1 VIWSSAHLSEVA
13 DQEIDEIAGFLG
25 ESGTPMAATYGT
37 RTDEIAHRSRTQDAY
52 DQVIAIQNNKAVQ
65 VVAAQA
71 SGIEDCLELLAM
83 LGLNTDD
90 LSPRLP
96 TG

>member
-1 VIWSSAHLSEVA
+1 
-13 DQEIDEIAGFLG
+13 
-25 ESGTPMAATYGT
+25 MAATYGT
-37 RTDEIAHRSRTQDAY
+37 RTDEIAHRSKTQDAY
-52 DQVIAIQNNKAVQ
+52 DVGIAVQNNKAVQ

-90 LSPRLP
+90 LTPRQA
-96 TG
+96 TA

>member
-1 VIWSSAHLSEVA
+1 
-13 DQEIDEIAGFLG
+13 
-25 ESGTPMAATYGT
+25 MAATYPTRTAGI

-52 DQVIAIQNNKAVQ
+52 DLGMAVQNNKAVQ

-71 SGIEDCLELLAM
+71 SGLEDCLELLAM
-83 LGLNTDD
+83 LGLSTDD
-90 LSPRLP
+90 LTPRLP

>member
-1 VIWSSAHLSEVA
+1 
-13 DQEIDEIAGFLG
+13 
-25 ESGTPMAATYGT
+25 MAATYGS
-37 RTDEIAHRSRTQDAY
+37 RTDDIAHRSRTQDAY
-52 DQVIAIQNNKAVQ
+52 DLGMAVQNKKAVQ

-90 LSPRLP
+90 LTPRQA
-96 TG
+96 TV